1 MGFYN
6 KIQTGERRKSMKNK
20 YVMSRLLAL
29 GMAATL
35 TAGNLPM
42 VANAAD
48 ETVKVSEATEQ
59 KAEDTEVE
67 TQETENPQAENV
79 EQVETP
85 ETETPEQTE
94 NQGTVEKTEQ
104 TEAENVQNAAVPQLN
119 TGLMQAGKYDASGNW
134 VAMSGTEL
142 LTNDQIIFNLRTMV
156 PEGFNYNSA
165 NILVDGEWIRAD
177 EGGYAV
183 VNKTSTVTK
192 VGMWL
197 EQNGQVVQEPVMADV
212 NYHITVDQT
221 KPTIDEFHMW
231 TMEANGKYED
241 FESGVT
247 NKDVMVDVVANDD
260 VEVDYVFYTSST
272 GSTPVFEKIPNT
284 NENAY
289 RYIFKEDG
297 VYNGVISVKDKA
309 GNYTEKAVSFTID
322 KTAPTLDELHMY
334 AINEDGTF
342 ADLADGGK
350 TDKKVMVDVVAND
363 NVEVDYVFYTSE
375 AGATPVF
382 EKVPNTTE
390 NAYRHVFEKPGTYN
404 GVISVKDKAGNYTEK
419 NVSFTIQEK
428 RDTLMVISFETRDG
442 KKVGQEVVKKQG
454 IDGEDVNFEL
464 GKDFQL
470 PTGYKLAE
478 ENKVETITVPAG
490 TTGGHVVLVDK
501 GGNSSIANVQFVDA
515 ETNEVIGGGDYF
527 VDGDGDGIF
536 THREVVEYV
545 PEGYV
550 LTEFGDFQVSES
562 PLQLSVV
569 KKEKESVVKI
579 QFVDSITNEVVAGG
593 DYFVDK
599 DRDGIF
605 NHSEVEQWVP
615 EEYRLVEFGDFQVS
629 ECKET
634 PLQLTVEKVNKS
646 SIVNVQFVDAE
657 TNEVIGGGD
666 YFVDGDG
673 DGIFTH
679 REVVE
684 YVPEGYELAEFGD
697 FQVAE
702 CKDTPLQLSVVKI
715 KNDVKPDPENPDKPN
730 PEKPDS
736 EKPGN
741 PDQEK
746 PNNPDPEKPNKP
758 DTQKPNKSNK
768 NNTNADKK
776 TPKTG
781 DDLQAAGAFSVL
793 GAGALAAIAALLKKR
808 K

>member
-1 MGFYN
+1 MEIF
-6 KIQTGERRKSMKNK
+6 R
-20 YVMSRLLAL
+20 
-29 GMAATL
+29 
-35 TAGNLPM
+35 
-42 VANAAD
+42 
-48 ETVKVSEATEQ
+48 VSEC
-59 KAEDTEVE
+59 K
-67 TQETENPQAENV
+67 
-79 EQVETP
+79 ETP
-85 ETETPEQTE
+85 LQL
-94 NQGTVEKTEQ
+94 TVEK
-104 TEAENVQNAAVPQLN
+104 
-119 TGLMQAGKYDASGNW
+119 
-134 VAMSGTEL
+134 
-142 LTNDQIIFNLRTMV
+142 
-156 PEGFNYNSA
+156 
-165 NILVDGEWIRAD
+165 
-177 EGGYAV
+177 
-183 VNKTSTVTK
+183 VNK
-192 VGMWL
+192 
-197 EQNGQVVQEPVMADV
+197 
-212 NYHITVDQT
+212 
-221 KPTIDEFHMW
+221 
-231 TMEANGKYED
+231 
-241 FESGVT
+241 
-247 NKDVMVDVVANDD
+247 
-260 VEVDYVFYTSST
+260 
-272 GSTPVFEKIPNT
+272 
-284 NENAY
+284 
-289 RYIFKEDG
+289 
-297 VYNGVISVKDKA
+297 
-309 GNYTEKAVSFTID
+309 
-322 KTAPTLDELHMY
+322 
-334 AINEDGTF
+334 
-342 ADLADGGK
+342 
-350 TDKKVMVDVVAND
+350 
-363 NVEVDYVFYTSE
+363 
-375 AGATPVF
+375 
-382 EKVPNTTE
+382 
-390 NAYRHVFEKPGTYN
+390 
-404 GVISVKDKAGNYTEK
+404 
-419 NVSFTIQEK
+419 
-428 RDTLMVISFETRDG
+428 
-442 KKVGQEVVKKQG
+442 
-454 IDGEDVNFEL
+454 
-464 GKDFQL
+464 
-470 PTGYKLAE
+470 
-478 ENKVETITVPAG
+478 
-490 TTGGHVVLVDK
+490 
-501 GGNSSIANVQFVDA
+501 SSIVNVQFVDA

-550 LTEFGDFQVSES
+550 LTEFGDFQGIRITITAQRSE
-562 PLQLSVV
+562 
-569 KKEKESVVKI
+569 KEKESVVKI
-579 QFVDSITNEVVAGG
+579 QFVDAITNEVVAGG

-684 YVPEGYELAEFGD
+684 YVPEGYVLTEVGDFQVSESPLQLSVVKKEKESVVKIQFVDSITNEVVAGGDYFVDKDRDGIFNHSEVEQWVPEEYRLVEFGDFQVSECKETPLQLTVEKVNKSSIVKIQFVDAETNEVMGGGDYFVDGDGDGIFTHREVVEYVPEGYELAEFGD

-741 PDQEK
+741 PDPEK

>member
-1 MGFYN
+1 M
-6 KIQTGERRKSMKNK
+6 
-20 YVMSRLLAL
+20 
-29 GMAATL
+29 
-35 TAGNLPM
+35 
-42 VANAAD
+42 
-48 ETVKVSEATEQ
+48 
-59 KAEDTEVE
+59 
-67 TQETENPQAENV
+67 
-79 EQVETP
+79 
-85 ETETPEQTE
+85 
-94 NQGTVEKTEQ
+94 
-104 TEAENVQNAAVPQLN
+104 
-119 TGLMQAGKYDASGNW
+119 
-134 VAMSGTEL
+134 
-142 LTNDQIIFNLRTMV
+142 
-156 PEGFNYNSA
+156 
-165 NILVDGEWIRAD
+165 
-177 EGGYAV
+177 
-183 VNKTSTVTK
+183 
-192 VGMWL
+192 
-197 EQNGQVVQEPVMADV
+197 
-212 NYHITVDQT
+212 
-221 KPTIDEFHMW
+221 
-231 TMEANGKYED
+231 
-241 FESGVT
+241 
-247 NKDVMVDVVANDD
+247 
-260 VEVDYVFYTSST
+260 
-272 GSTPVFEKIPNT
+272 
-284 NENAY
+284 
-289 RYIFKEDG
+289 
-297 VYNGVISVKDKA
+297 
-309 GNYTEKAVSFTID
+309 
-322 KTAPTLDELHMY
+322 
-334 AINEDGTF
+334 
-342 ADLADGGK
+342 
-350 TDKKVMVDVVAND
+350 
-363 NVEVDYVFYTSE
+363 
-375 AGATPVF
+375 
-382 EKVPNTTE
+382 
-390 NAYRHVFEKPGTYN
+390 
-404 GVISVKDKAGNYTEK
+404 
-419 NVSFTIQEK
+419 
-428 RDTLMVISFETRDG
+428 
-442 KKVGQEVVKKQG
+442 
-454 IDGEDVNFEL
+454 
-464 GKDFQL
+464 
-470 PTGYKLAE
+470 
-478 ENKVETITVPAG
+478 
-490 TTGGHVVLVDK
+490 
-501 GGNSSIANVQFVDA
+501 
-515 ETNEVIGGGDYF
+515 IGGGDYF

-550 LTEFGDFQVSES
+550 LTEVGDFQVSES

-736 EKPGN
+736 EKPGK
-741 PDQEK
+741 PDQ
-746 PNNPDPEKPNKP
+746 EKPNKP

-793 GAGALAAIAALLKKR
+793 GAGALAAIVALLKKR

>member
-1 MGFYN
+1 
-6 KIQTGERRKSMKNK
+6 MKNK

-309 GNYTEKAVSFTID
+309 GNYTEKVVSFTID

-550 LTEFGDFQVSES
+550 LTEV
-562 PLQLSVV
+562 
-569 KKEKESVVKI
+569 
-579 QFVDSITNEVVAGG
+579 
-593 DYFVDK
+593 
-599 DRDGIF
+599 
-605 NHSEVEQWVP
+605 
-615 EEYRLVEFGDFQVS
+615 GDFQVS

-646 SIVNVQFVDAE
+646 SIVKIQFVDAE
-657 TNEVIGGGD
+657 TNEVMGGGD

-741 PDQEK
+741 PDPEK